1 MGRDAIDG
9 SGMDC
14 QVSAMEIREEAEA
27 EPPPVE
33 NEVENDAS
41 DGSDTEADKG
51 TLEIASKP
59 TAAAFALPLIPALI
73 KELIFKYLLGRCLF
87 PKYDGVALPE

>member
-14 QVSAMEIREEAEA
+14 QVSAMEIREEA

-51 TLEIASKP
+51 TLEIVASKP
-59 TAAAFALPLIPALI
+59 TAAAFALPLIPALL

-87 PKYDGVALPE
+87 PKYGGVALPE